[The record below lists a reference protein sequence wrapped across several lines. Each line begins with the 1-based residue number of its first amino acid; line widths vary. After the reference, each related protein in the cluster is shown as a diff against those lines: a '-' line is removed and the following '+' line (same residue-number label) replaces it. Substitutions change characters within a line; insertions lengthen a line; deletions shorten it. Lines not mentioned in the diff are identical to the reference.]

1 MNTTVL
7 ILLAAGLLYYA
18 IKQGWLKMEGDQV
31 GQLART
37 MGGYALIGTAVT
49 MVVSGKVLFG
59 VPMALAGLWLLGFVK
74 VPGIK
79 SFDAANIRRQRSDML
94 DIAIDTSTGAIAGT
108 VTAGPLAGRTLES
121 LAREECY
128 GLLRELN
135 AADQAGLR
143 LFAVY
148 LDGRFPGWREDLQ
161 RGPHAGASGHARPG
175 VMADKEAYQ
184 ILGLAPG
191 AGEPAIREAHRKLML
206 KLHPDVGGSDALAAL
221 VNEAKDVLLRR
232 HRS

>member
-7 ILLAAGLLYYA
+7 ILVAAALLYYA
-18 IKQGWLKMEGDQV
+18 VKNGWIKMESDQV
-31 GQLART
+31 SQMART
-37 MGGYALIGTAVT
+37 MGGYALIGTAIS
-49 MVVSGKVLFG
+49 MVVTGKVLIG
-59 VPMALAGLWLLGFVK
+59 APMALVGLWLLGFLK
-74 VPGIK
+74 VPGLK
-79 SFDAANIRRQRSDML
+79 GFDAANIRRQRSDML
-94 DIAIDTSTGAIAGT
+94 DIAIDTSTGSVAGT
-108 VTAGPLAGRTLES
+108 VTAGPLAGRTLDS
-121 LAREECY
+121 LTRDDCY
-128 GLLRELN
+128 VLLGELN

-161 RGPHAGASGHARPG
+161 GGAHAGAGSHARPG

-191 AGEPAIREAHRKLML
+191 APEAAIRDAHRKLML

-232 HRS
+232 HR

>member
-7 ILLAAGLLYYA
+7 ILVAAALLYYA
-18 IKQGWLKMEGDQV
+18 VKNGWIKMESDQV
-31 GQLART
+31 SQMART
-37 MGGYALIGTAVT
+37 MGGYALIGTAIS
-49 MVVSGKVLFG
+49 MVVTGKVLIG
-59 VPMALAGLWLLGFVK
+59 APMALVGLWLLGFLK
-74 VPGIK
+74 VPGLK
-79 SFDAANIRRQRSDML
+79 GFDAANIRRQRSDML
-94 DIAIDTSTGAIAGT
+94 DIAIDTSTGSVAGT
-108 VTAGPLAGRTLES
+108 VTAGPLAGRTLDS
-121 LAREECY
+121 LTRDDCY
-128 GLLRELN
+128 VLLGELN

-148 LDGRFPGWREDLQ
+148 LDSRFPGWREDLQ
-161 RGPHAGASGHARPG
+161 GGAHAGAGSHARPG

-191 AGEPAIREAHRKLML
+191 APEAAIRDAHRKLML

-232 HRS
+232 HR